1 LPPEQ
6 KEEYIEQLTL
16 YGLGV
21 QQKYAKYFTNLK
33 ARLYYLHFDLVDER
47 EITDASIQT
56 VVKKYSDLIEKVEH
70 KKFSYNM

>member
-6 KEEYIEQLTL
+6 KDEYVEQLTL

-21 QQKYAKYFTNLK
+21 QQKYAKYFKHLK
-33 ARLYYLHFDLVDER
+33 ARLFYLHFDLVDER
-47 EITDASIQT
+47 EITDANIQT

-70 KKFSYNM
+70 KKFSLNM